1 MSLGKQPIIG
11 YFYYIGAHQVICRGP
26 VDEIK
31 EIKFA
36 DKLAWSGSVTTSQ
49 EISINEPELF
59 GGQEREGGVYG
70 KVDILMGDSAQ
81 VKNSYLA
88 SKLGAVIPAFR
99 GVVSVVF
106 KSFYFAAMS
115 PYFKAPSF
123 LVKRIPSK
131 DWLPLIADI
140 DGSCNPIHALLELLT
155 HLDWGMG
162 YSQSNCNMVSFEDAA
177 QVLYNEGFGLSF
189 SLNSVD
195 DYEKTIE
202 MIMNHINGMF
212 FVDPYTGKFT
222 VKLLRNDYSS
232 DLESLLL
239 LDESNSE
246 VLSFQRPNYS
256 EIINEVTLNYRPL
269 GSSKDENVTVQNIAA
284 IQNQGSVVS
293 QSVNFP
299 AIPNSVL
306 AAKVANRELRQRST
320 PLAKLKIKV
329 NRDAWNSTIGDV
341 VRLNWNALGIELL
354 VFRILSIDYGNLED
368 GTISIEAVEDIFGLS
383 VSSYYEN
390 QPSGWVDEASD
401 PQPLANYRVVEAPYW
416 DIVQTLGE
424 ADTNSLD
431 LDIAFLM
438 AWSSQQTYYAT
449 LFELWTPTGTSSN
462 VTPVTKRYPLYDV
475 YSQSSLTTTGT
486 TIVVTLNPFDF
497 YWVSAGTP
505 IRIINGTTVNTLTV
519 VSMTDSLITVASRT
533 GDAFALGSYLD
544 LGYDVYSNPLQ
555 LNDQLTS
562 GATSILSWTDPAGGS
577 VGYVVVNGY
586 YVIEQEI
593 FKVTAFV
600 PTVSITLARGQK
612 GSVAATHPEGSF
624 MRIVSIDPVVV
635 TDQYEKRSNSSLCT
649 TATVNTSYGKGSV
662 NILPSNWKGHLESI
676 VLGSY
681 ANWDDEIVRVDA
693 VSYNLIVLG
702 RGCLDTIPQEHSAGS
717 LIQFTEDYRAFS
729 DYQYLNGEDVDCKLL
744 TRSSTKLL
752 SLDDAPVVTT
762 TMIGRKDLPYPPA
775 KFRMNTDKYPEKI
788 VAGLTLSWASRN
800 RLLQTSRTIVDESEA
815 SISAEVGTTYNLK
828 IYGETDTLLKDV
840 TQSELTYNFSDEVA
854 ISGLWSVDPTVVEKF
869 NVDAE
874 TALSGWVGSSLLEDY
889 HISGR
894 IFLHDG
900 TQYIGQKQLISDSPF
915 STVDHE
921 CLIVS
926 TIPGTWTEITTT
938 GISTEIFGI
947 WFNNG
952 YYIARTVGSWVTSSD
967 LATWTICTTA
977 PPETTSISSNGTIF
991 VCAVKYS
998 DYVFKVYTSTDGDVW
1013 SIVQTIT
1020 FPISSYYTIS
1030 SVDTIG
1036 YVDGKFYIRS
1046 NCVGDGMTLLS
1057 SPDGTTWTEYFNT
1070 GAVSKSGVGS
1080 IAYKSG
1086 VWLLSM
1092 AGLYM
1097 LRSTN
1102 GTTWSIITGST
1113 TGLHAHETFA
1123 DATYFYTIGR
1133 DNGIGDVY
1141 LSRSTDGITWTDVSV
1156 AFEDPGYGGVFYNL
1170 TLHYASMVS
1179 GQLLYSGYLK
1189 YWENREVTYST
1200 DNGTTWQKSFPNA
1213 LKITRTTSSP
1223 LSGSYSLL
1231 TENQSYL
1238 LGQVAKEFTDGI
1250 DFNTQKVM
1258 FEFLLKLTSSETL
1271 SFHLLDKQADYNK
1284 GYILSFNEGTGEIIL
1299 QSEQFH
1305 ISDPMT
1311 STITT
1316 IATVS
1321 YALSLGVKY
1330 RVYLELLHG
1339 NNYILELYDATDTLV
1354 VTDSDT
1360 FTRPFSNLTRSNIG
1374 IVAIEGECIT
1384 DNITVNVEQHLARY
1398 NESLRVELDTLCDG
1412 LHSMQKI
1419 NHLVTRDSTVV

>member
-11 YFYYIGAHQVICRGP
+11 YFYYMGTHQVICRGP

-49 EISINEPELF
+49 EILINEPELF
-59 GGQEREGGVYG
+59 GGKEREGGVYG
-70 KVDILMGDSAQ
+70 NVDILMGDSAQ

-202 MIMNHINGMF
+202 MMMNHINGMF

-222 VKLLRNDYSS
+222 IKLLRNDYSS

-239 LDESNSE
+239 LNESNSE

-449 LFELWTPTGTSSN
+449 LFELWTPTGTTTN
-462 VTPVTKRYPLYDV
+462 VTPISKRYPLYDV

-486 TIVVTLNPFDF
+486 TITVTLNPFDF

-519 VSMTDSLITVASRT
+519 VSMTSSLITVASRT
-533 GDAFALGSYLD
+533 GDAFASGSYLD
-544 LGYDVYSNPLQ
+544 LGYDSFSNPLQ

-562 GATSILSWTDPAGGS
+562 AATSILSWTEPAGGT
-577 VGYVVVNGY
+577 VGYIVVDGY

-593 FKVTAFV
+593 VKVTAFV
-600 PTVSITLARGQK
+600 PTVSITLARAQQ
-612 GSVAATHPEGSF
+612 GSVAADHPEGSF
-624 MRIVSIDPVVV
+624 MRIVSISPVVA
-635 TDQYEKRSNSSLCT
+635 TEQYEGRSSSPLCT
-649 TATVNTSYGKGSV
+649 TAIVNSSYGKGAI
-662 NILPSNWKGHLESI
+662 NIIPSNWKGQLESI
-676 VLGSY
+676 ILGSY

-717 LIQFTEDYRAFS
+717 LIQFTEDYKAFS
-729 DYQYLNGEDVDCKLL
+729 DYQYLSGEDVDCKLL

-752 SLDDAPVVTT
+752 SLDDAPVITT

-788 VAGLTLSWASRN
+788 IAGLTLSWASRN
-800 RLLQTSRTIVDESEA
+800 RLLQTSRTIIDESEA
-815 SISAEVGTTYNLK
+815 SVSPETGTTYNLK

-840 TQSELTYNFSDEVA
+840 TQSGLTYNFSDEVA
-854 ISGLWSVDPTVVEKF
+854 ISDLWSVDPTVVEKF

-874 TALSGWVGSSLLEDY
+874 TALSGWVSSSLLEDY
-889 HISGR
+889 HIHGR

-900 TQYIGQKQLISDSPF
+900 AQYIGQKQLISDGPGI
-915 STVDHE
+915 TVGHE

-926 TIPGTWTEITTT
+926 TVPGTWTEITTT
-938 GISTEIFGI
+938 GITSEIHGI
-947 WFNNG
+947 YFNNG
-952 YYIARTVGSWVTSSD
+952 YYIAQTDTNWITSTD
-967 LATWTICTTA
+967 LITWTACTT
-977 PPETTSISSNGTIF
+977 PPPDPTKIVSDGTIF
-991 VCAVKYS
+991 LCAVKDS
-998 DYVFKVYTSTDGDVW
+998 NYVIKVYTSSTGDVW
-1013 SIVQTIT
+1013 ALAQTIT
-1020 FPISSYYTIS
+1020 FATSNDYIIAN
-1030 SVDTIG
+1030 VEAIG
-1036 YVDGKFYIRS
+1036 YVDSKFYIRS
-1046 NCVGDGMTLLS
+1046 NGSAHGITLLS
-1057 SPDGTTWTEYFNT
+1057 SPDGTTWTEYFN
-1070 GAVSKSGVGS
+1070 SGSTVEFGLGS
-1080 IAYKSG
+1080 MTYKSG
-1086 VWLLSM
+1086 VWLSAM
-1092 AGLYM
+1092 SGLNM
-1097 LRSTN
+1097 LRSTD
-1102 GTTWSIITGST
+1102 GTTWSVVTGST
-1113 TGLHAHETFA
+1113 TSLQAYETFS

-1133 DNGIGDVY
+1133 DNGDVY
-1141 LSRSTDGITWTDVSV
+1141 LTRSSTGTTWTDVSV
-1156 AFEDPGYGGVFYNL
+1156 AAEDPGYGGGYSL
-1170 TLHYASMVS
+1170 TVHYASMVS
-1179 GQLLYSGYLK
+1179 GQLLYSGHLEFVDK
-1189 YWENREVTYST
+1189 RLVNYST

-1284 GYILSFNEGTGEIIL
+1284 GYILSFNEGTGEITL

-1305 ISDPMT
+1305 ISDPLT

-1330 RVYLELLHG
+1330 RAYLELSHG
-1339 NNYILELYDATDTLV
+1339 NNYILELYDATNTLV

-1360 FTRPFSNLTRSNIG
+1360 FTRPFINYSRFDTG
-1374 IVAIEGECIT
+1374 IVAIEGECVS

-1398 NESLRVELDTLCDG
+1398 NESLRVELDTLRDG